1 MHKGKRPYITCA
13 LFSGFRKRG
22 HNMRKEIGVI
32 SFVTRQNRWQW
43 CWGLGASLLILL
55 ENRVTKKSHLTQL
68 TLKKS
73 RFRTQ
78 IPQTQLS
85 IYQKNSKHNQYA
97 INNQKIGKFE
107 EKRTNW
113 VPEEIEES
121 EGALDA
127 AGAASPLGTV
137 DS

>member
-1 MHKGKRPYITCA
+1 
-13 LFSGFRKRG
+13 
-22 HNMRKEIGVI
+22 MRKEIGII

-43 CWGLGASLLILL
+43 CWGLGASLFILL
-55 ENRVTKKSHLTQL
+55 ENRLTKKSLLTQL
-68 TLKKS
+68 TLKRVSLGLKFPKPNC
-73 RFRTQ
+73 RF
-78 IPQTQLS
+78 IK
-85 IYQKNSKHNQYA
+85 KNSKHNQYA